1 MDNLN
6 EIKSL
11 QLSKDYYSVVANEI
25 IKGKQRMT
33 LREMQLLQIVIS
45 QIVKSDTEL
54 CTYTTTVT
62 ELAHFLG
69 IHQRSL
75 YRDLDQITDKLL
87 SRIIKINVDGVYT
100 KFQWLSKCSY
110 NTNTKKITLKLH
122 EDLKPYL
129 TELERFY
136 SQIKIETLLSF
147 SSYYT
152 VRLYQLLVC
161 NWGEHEQEEYYLS
174 CDELRDFFQV
184 EETKYKQNADLIK
197 KTIKFALDELNASDY
212 CIVSDYEEVRATT
225 RGTPIQGV
233 KFTVMLCKDAED
245 KNKKLRAEDR
255 MKQYKELGGEEL

>member
-1 MDNLN
+1 MDNSN
-6 EIKSL
+6 ELKCL

-45 QIVKSDTEL
+45 QIVKSDSEL
-54 CTYTTTVT
+54 CTYTTTAT

-87 SRIIKINVDGVYT
+87 SRIIRINVNGVYT
-100 KFQWLSKCSY
+100 KFQWLSVCEY
-110 NTNTKKITLKLH
+110 DTNTKRITLKLH
-122 EDLKPYL
+122 DRLKPYL

-147 SSYYT
+147 TSYYT

-174 CDELRDFFQV
+174 CEEIRDFFQV
-184 EETKYKQNADLIK
+184 DETKYKQNTDLIK
-197 KTIKFALDELNASDY
+197 KTIKVAVDELNTSDY
-212 CIVSDYEEVRATT
+212 CIISDYEEVKAAT

-233 KFTVMLCKDAED
+233 RFTVILCRYAEE
-245 KNKKLRAEDR
+245 KNRRILANEQL
-255 MKQYKELGGEEL
+255 KQYKSQAGDSN

>member
-1 MDNLN
+1 MDNSN
-6 EIKSL
+6 EIKNL

-45 QIVKSDTEL
+45 QIVKNDTDL
-54 CTYTTTVT
+54 CTYTTTAI

-69 IHQRSL
+69 VSRTNL

-87 SRIIKINVDGVYT
+87 SRIIRINVNGVYT
-100 KFQWLSKCSY
+100 KFQWLSRCSY
-110 NTNTKKITLKLH
+110 DTNTKKITLKLH
-122 EDLKPYL
+122 DDLKPYL

-147 SSYYT
+147 TSYYT

-174 CDELRDFFQV
+174 CEEIRDFFQV
-184 EETKYKQNADLIK
+184 DETKYKQNTDLIK
-197 KTIKFALDELNASDY
+197 KTIKVAVDELNASDY
-212 CIVSDYEEVRATT
+212 CIISDYEEVKAAT

-233 KFTVMLCKDAED
+233 RFTVILCRDSEE
-245 KNKKLRAEDR
+245 KNRRILANEQL
-255 MKQYKELGGEEL
+255 KQYKSQAGDSN

>member
-1 MDNLN
+1 MDTFN
-6 EIKSL
+6 EIKRL
-11 QLSKDYYSVVANEI
+11 QLNSNYYSVVANEI

-33 LREMQLLQIVIS
+33 LREMQLLQIIIS

-54 CTYTTTVT
+54 CTYTTTAT

-110 NTNTKKITLKLH
+110 DSNTKKITLKLH

-147 SSYYT
+147 TSYYT

-161 NWGEHEQEEYYLS
+161 NWGEHEQEEYFFS
-174 CDELRDFFQV
+174 CDDCRDFFQV
-184 EETKYKQNADLIK
+184 EDNKYKQNADLIK

-212 CIVSDYEEVRATT
+212 CIIFDYEEVRATT

-233 KFTVMLCKDAED
+233 KFTAIMCSDAED
-245 KNKKLRAEDR
+245 KKRKILASNSLKL
-255 MKQYKELGGEEL
+255 YKEQIGDVP

>member
-1 MDNLN
+1 MNNSN

-25 IKGKQRMT
+25 IRGKQRMS

-54 CTYTTTVT
+54 CTYTTTAV

-69 IHQRSL
+69 VSRNNL

-87 SRIIKINVDGVYT
+87 SRIIRINVNGVYT
-100 KFQWLSKCSY
+100 KFQWLSVCEY
-110 NTNTKKITLKLH
+110 DTNTKRITLKLH
-122 EDLKPYL
+122 DRLKPYL
-129 TELERFY
+129 IELERFY

-147 SSYYT
+147 TSYYT

-174 CDELRDFFQV
+174 CEELRDFFQV
-184 EETKYKQNADLIK
+184 EETKYKQNTDLVK
-197 KTIKFALDELNASDY
+197 RTIKLALDELDSSDY
-212 CIVSDYEEVRATT
+212 CIVSNYQEVRAST
-225 RGTPIQGV
+225 RGTPIQGI
-233 KFTVMLCKDAED
+233 KFSVMMCSDAED
-245 KNKKLRAEDR
+245 KKRKLLAAER
-255 MKQYKELGGEEL
+255 LNLYKQQVGDSE

>member
-1 MDNLN
+1 MENTND
-6 EIKSL
+6 IKSL

-45 QIVKSDTEL
+45 QIVKSDSDL
-54 CTYTTTVT
+54 CTYTTTAI

-69 IHQRSL
+69 VSRTNL

-87 SRIIKINVDGVYT
+87 SRIIRINVNGVYT
-100 KFQWLSKCSY
+100 KFQWLSVCEY
-110 NTNTKKITLKLH
+110 DTNTKKITLKLH
-122 EDLKPYL
+122 DRLKPYL

-136 SQIKIETLLSF
+136 SQIRVETLLSF

-174 CDELRDFFQV
+174 CV
-184 EETKYKQNADLIK
+184 AI
-197 KTIKFALDELNASDY
+197 DELNASDY
-212 CIVSDYEEVRATT
+212 CIISDYVEVRATT

-233 KFTVMLCKDAED
+233 RFRVMLCSDAED
-245 KNKKLRAEDR
+245 KKRKLLAEERLKEYKKQVGDTT
-255 MKQYKELGGEEL
+255 

>member
-1 MDNLN
+1 METQN

-45 QIVKSDTEL
+45 QIVKSDTDL
-54 CTYTTTVT
+54 CTYTTTAT

-69 IHQRSL
+69 IQQRSL

-87 SRIIKINVDGVYT
+87 SRIIKINVNGVYT

-110 NTNTKKITLKLH
+110 DTNTKKITLKLH

-147 SSYYT
+147 TSYYT

-161 NWGEHEQEEYYLS
+161 NWGEHSQEEYYFT

-197 KTIKFALDELNASDY
+197 KTIKVAVDELNASDY
-212 CIVSDYEEVRATT
+212 CIISNYQEVRAST
-225 RGTPIQGV
+225 RGTPIRGV
-233 KFTVMLCKDAED
+233 RFSVMMCSNAE
-245 KNKKLRAEDR
+245 NKKQKLLAAEKLKLY
-255 MKQYKELGGEEL
+255 KQQVGDSE

>member
-1 MDNLN
+1 MNNSN

-33 LREMQLLQIVIS
+33 LREMQLLQLVIS
-45 QIVKSDTEL
+45 QIVKNDTEL
-54 CTYTTTVT
+54 VTYTTTAT

-110 NTNTKKITLKLH
+110 DTHTKKITLKLH
-122 EDLKPYL
+122 EDLRPYL

-147 SSYYT
+147 TSYYT

-161 NWGEHEQEEYYLS
+161 NWGEREQEEYYFS
-174 CDELRDFFQV
+174 CDDCRDFFQV
-184 EETKYKQNADLIK
+184 EDNKYKQNADLIK
-197 KTIKFALDELNASDY
+197 KTIKFAVDELNASDY
-212 CIVSDYEEVRATT
+212 CIISDYEEVRAAT

-233 KFTVMLCKDAED
+233 KFTAVMCSDAED
-245 KNKKLRAEDR
+245 KNRKLLSDE
-255 MKQYKELGGEEL
+255 KLKLYKAQAGDSE